1 MSHRFQKYLV
11 LSLIITGPFPL
22 TVFTCDDGYYSA
34 ATATTCLPC
43 PGGYDCTNK
52 AITPVECAQGS
63 YASNASLGCT
73 TCPAGYSCPDAGMIE
88 PVACPAGWY
97 QTATGQQSCTECG
110 QGVWVVVCVCVS
122 VCLCACV
129 CMYVWVWVYA
139 HVCVCVCLLTLFL
152 SCACMHMFVYMC
164 FLSLSFP
171 LCLSHSQ
178 CLYCLCLTCV
188 CVSLCMCC
196 EKLLEF
202 RYWSIRKLNAM
213 CKLTSHFG
221 YCAKTLH
228 NRTCNV
234 FLMKKGLG
242 EVIERTFP

>member
-110 QGVWVVVCVCVS
+110 QGVWVVVFVCMCMHICVGVG
-122 VCLCACV
+122 VCTCV
-129 CMYVWVWVYA
+129 CM
-139 HVCVCVCLLTLFL
+139 CVSPHPLSLL
-152 SCACMHMFVYMC
+152 CMHACLCTCVFC
-164 FLSLSFP
+164 LSLSHSVSP
-171 LCLSHSQ
+171 TLSVF
-178 CLYCLCLTCV
+178 T
-188 CVSLCMCC
+188 VS
-196 EKLLEF
+196 
-202 RYWSIRKLNAM
+202 A
-213 CKLTSHFG
+213 
-221 YCAKTLH
+221 
-228 NRTCNV
+228 
-234 FLMKKGLG
+234 
-242 EVIERTFP
+242 